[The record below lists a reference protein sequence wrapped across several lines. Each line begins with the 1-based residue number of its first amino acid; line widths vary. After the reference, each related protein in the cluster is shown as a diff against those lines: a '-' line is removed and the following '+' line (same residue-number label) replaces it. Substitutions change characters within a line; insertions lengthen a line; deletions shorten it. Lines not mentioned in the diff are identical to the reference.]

1 MKSLELM
8 KSIEL
13 LELIGLI
20 GLIEPNQVNKNLIH
34 VHFLGIISVEYIL
47 RDRDKIIYFLK
58 LCIRE
63 RRWVEREQ
71 KKSRGS
77 LRIKHRDSFLKN
89 KCAILSDSV
98 QDQNLSG

>member
-34 VHFLGIISVEYIL
+34 VHFFRHYFNRIYIEGPRQNYL
-47 RDRDKIIYFLK
+47 FFKTVYQGEEVGGKRT
-58 LCIRE
+58 
-63 RRWVEREQ
+63 
-71 KKSRGS
+71 KKE
-77 LRIKHRDSFLKN
+77 
-89 KCAILSDSV
+89 
-98 QDQNLSG
+98 